1 MSLAIDKFGGNPNA
15 NILSHIGNFN
25 CWTERTTIGF
35 SSLFTRKFYK
45 FLKLEYL
52 YLQQREPIILIFV
65 HLGFTLRWLVA
76 ARCACGA

>member
-1 MSLAIDKFGGNPNA
+1 MQIFYPTLETLIVGQKELLLDF
-15 NILSHIGNFN
+15 LLCLH
-25 CWTERTTIGF
+25 
-35 SSLFTRKFYK
+35 RKFYK